1 MVIAPGELVAGQ
13 YRLIRL
19 LGQGGSAMV
28 WLAHDEK
35 ADVDMAIKLYG
46 SVDDNGMEEFRKE
59 FKLAY
64 RLNHPNLLNVGHLDV
79 CDNIPFLVM
88 PFCEKGSVASKVG
101 KFTEEEI
108 WQFVENV
115 SCGLAFLHS
124 QHPPIVH
131 QDIKPD
137 NILMTN
143 DGRFVITDFG
153 ISRSFQTRRSIYT
166 RSVNSGTIAYMGPE
180 RFSENPMIVMAS
192 DIWSFG
198 MTLYEV
204 VTGDVLWEGNGGCAQ
219 LNGARLPYFSRQMSP
234 ELSLLIQSCLNPQTW
249 NRPSA
254 AQIHRYAET
263 RDPSELPLAPHPAAP
278 DEPSYVSNDTTTVRR
293 TVDPSSAHSTSFLG
307 LLTSYLKPLLSNRR
321 YQLAAAILLAVIVV
335 GFGIARLLGDARNDN
350 MSTQPSIAATDTL
363 TAADTLSATSATQVK
378 TADNNSSTTPA
389 STGKTQSKRQESTEK
404 VIIYRTDPSART
416 TTGGSSSGS
425 NTTSA
430 SKSAASGKSAS
441 SGTSSTAK
449 TSSYSAAQDDAD
461 FRNCKTAADFSNYLS
476 KYCPGG
482 RHCDAARRALSS
494 SNLGDV
500 VNGGNDATQP
510 SNQGNSTPQHNPER
524 PATKVNKTDVHVNF
538 GGADRQ
544 MPPRIGRRRR

>member
-1 MVIAPGELVAGQ
+1 MVIAPGEVVAGQ

-28 WLAHDEK
+28 WLAHDEI
-35 ADVDMAIKLYG
+35 ADVDMAVKLYG
-46 SVDDNGMEEFRKE
+46 SVDENGMEEFRKE

-166 RSVNSGTIAYMGPE
+166 KSVNSGTIAYMGPE

-198 MTLYEV
+198 MTLYEI

-219 LNGARLPYFSRQMSP
+219 LNGARLPHFSRQMSP

-263 RDPSELPLAPHPAAP
+263 RDPSELPVAPSPAAP
-278 DEPSYVSNDTTTVRR
+278 VQPSYVSNDTTTVRR
-293 TVDPSSAHSTSFLG
+293 TADPSSAHSASFPGPVTSQLKAFLA
-307 LLTSYLKPLLSNRR
+307 NRR

-335 GFGIARLLGDARNDN
+335 GFGIARLLGDARKDN
-350 MSTQPSIAATDTL
+350 TATQPSFAATDSL
-363 TAADTLSATSATQVK
+363 PVADSLSATTASQVN
-378 TADNNSSTTPA
+378 TVDNSSATPA
-389 STGKTQSKRQESTEK
+389 STGKTQSHRQESTEK

-416 TTGGSSSGS
+416 ATGGSSSGS

-430 SKSAASGKSAS
+430 HKSAVSGTSAS
-441 SGTSSTAK
+441 SVTPSTAK